1 VLEAPSV
8 ERVSEADVTRLAT
21 VLARSFLDDPVTCWA
36 YDREATRFQRSERF
50 FELRLRT
57 LIKQEVS
64 YTTLD
69 REGAALWALPG
80 KWMVPLGETLKLMV
94 GVGPRRLPLVGRGL
108 AMVERRHPKE
118 RHFYL
123 AVLGTDPDHQGRG
136 IGSALLRPVLD
147 ICDSD
152 RIPAYLETGK
162 ERNLAFY
169 GRHGFEVTERLELPK
184 GPPIW
189 LMWRNPG

>member
-1 VLEAPSV
+1 MLEAPSV

-21 VLARSFLDDPVTCWA
+21 VLARSFLDDPVSCWA
-36 YDREATRFQRSERF
+36 FDREPRRFAKLERF

-57 LIKQEVS
+57 LIPQDVCF
-64 YTTLD
+64 TTPE

-80 KWMVPLGETLKLMV
+80 RWVVPIGETLRLM
-94 GVGPRRLPLVGRGL
+94 GNVGPRRLPLVGRGL
-108 AMVERRHPKE
+108 ATVERRHPKG

-136 IGSALLRPVLD
+136 VGSALLRPVLD
-147 ICDSD
+147 MCDSEG
-152 RIPAYLETGK
+152 IPAYLETGK
-162 ERNLAFY
+162 ERNLSFY
-169 GRHGFEVTERLELPK
+169 GRHGFEVTERLELPN

-189 LMWRNPG
+189 LMWRDPG